1 MKLQEVKADP
11 LHHPKS
17 SAKDVLV
24 NWSEFDVKIIF
35 EGTII
40 GALTGLIVVLFR
52 LCLDQADLI
61 RHAITSQLTPSFF
74 TIATVVAVLAVLG
87 IILGRFVTIAP
98 NIKGSGIPQIKGFL
112 MRQVKLHWLKE
123 LILKFIGGIIA
134 LGVGLSAGR
143 EGPSVQLGAT
153 AGLGFS
159 QLFKR
164 FHIEEKYLVTAG
176 ASAGLAAAFNAPLA
190 GVLFALE
197 ELHKNISPIMLT
209 CILSAAVTSDFI
221 AGTVF
226 GLDPVL
232 RLDNMVDLP
241 LNYYGLII
249 LLGLLAAFMGKGF
262 NGVLVRFMKA
272 LDTCPIPTPYLPLL
286 PMMVAAI
293 LYFAKPDLLGGGHDL
308 IMSLTDGKSLVSA
321 VVLLFVFK
329 LFFTALTYSSKVP
342 GGIFLPLLSLGAI
355 LGYVIGQVGIQWL
368 NMDNIYLVNFLAL
381 GMVAFFTSV
390 VKAPLSGSVLIS
402 EMTGS
407 FDHLLPIIL
416 VALVSHVVTD
426 MIHSKPVYDVLLEN
440 MLESSAHADE
450 SNYLKKDQD
459 KKSLLEIP
467 VVFGSE
473 VEHQRIAD
481 IRWPEKC
488 LMISIK
494 RGDQELIPKGSYKL
508 YAGDHLV
515 FLTEYSQDLQL
526 MKKLTSMANDISP
539 VKHGLVESANASS

>member
-1 MKLQEVKADP
+1 MKLQRVKTDTDTS
-11 LHHPKS
+11 PKS
-17 SAKDVLV
+17 SAKDVLI
-24 NWSEFDVKIIF
+24 NWSDFDIKIII
-35 EGTII
+35 EGTVI

-52 LCLDQADLI
+52 LCLDQADVY
-61 RHAITSQLTPSFF
+61 RDYITRQLTPSV
-74 TIATVVAVLAVLG
+74 TNIVIVVVVLSLLG
-87 IILGRFVTIAP
+87 ILLGRFVTIAP

-112 MRQVKLHWLKE
+112 MRQVRLHWLKE
-123 LILKFIGGIIA
+123 LVLKFIGGIIA

-232 RLDNMVDLP
+232 KLSDMSDLP
-241 LNYYGLII
+241 LTFYGLII
-249 LLGLLAAFMGKGF
+249 LLGILSAFMGKAF
-262 NGVLVRFMKA
+262 NATLVHLMKT
-272 LDTCPIPTPYLPLL
+272 LDKCPIPSRYLPLL
-286 PMMVAAI
+286 PMMVAAL
-293 LYFAKPDLLGGGHDL
+293 LYFVKPDLLGGGHHL
-308 IMSLTDGKSLVSA
+308 IMSLTDGQLLVTS

-329 LFFTALTYSSKVP
+329 LSFTALTYSSKVP
-342 GGIFLPLLSLGAI
+342 GGIFLPLLSLGAL
-355 LGYVIGQVGIQWL
+355 LGYIIGQIGIQWL
-368 NMDNIYLVNFLAL
+368 NMDSIYLVNFLAL
-381 GMVAFFTSV
+381 GMVAYFTSV

-426 MIHSKPVYDVLLEN
+426 MIHSKPIYDVLLEN
-440 MLESSAHADE
+440 MLESQSNADE
-450 SNYLKKDQD
+450 SNYLKKDQE

-515 FLTEYSQDLQL
+515 FLTEYSQDLHL
-526 MKKLTSMANDISP
+526 MQKLNAMANDISP
-539 VKHGLVESANASS
+539 VKHGII